1 MVEVEEQRGAEERQ
15 LVVFDLA
22 QQQYGVEISAVR
34 EIIRFQEITSVPDS
48 PESVEGIINLRGAV
62 IPVVDLRKRFGL
74 AVTASTAQSR
84 IVVVE
89 IDGADVGV
97 VVDGVAE
104 VLRIPA
110 SSIEAT
116 SSVVTTEESFYIS
129 GIAKIDEQ
137 LLILL
142 DLDRALSSEALADMT
157 QREYDTTAAPAEIA
171 AAPAA
176 EAPAE
181 AA

>member
-1 MVEVEEQRGAEERQ
+1 MAEDQSNEERQ

-22 QQQYGVEISAVR
+22 EQHYGVEISSVR

-48 PESVEGIINLRGAV
+48 PQSVEGIINLRGGV

-74 AVTASTAQSR
+74 TITDATAQSR

-89 IDGADVGV
+89 IGGADVGV
-97 VVDGVAE
+97 VVDAVAE

-110 SSIEAT
+110 NSIEAT
-116 SSVVTTEESFYIS
+116 SSVVTTADSFYIS
-129 GIAKIDEQ
+129 GIAKIEDQ

-142 DLDRALSSEALADMT
+142 DLDRALSSDALEHLTERGSETVAGT
-157 QREYDTTAAPAEIA
+157 GEIA
-171 AAPAA
+171 AVP
-176 EAPAE
+176 E
-181 AA
+181 AAAA

>member
-1 MVEVEEQRGAEERQ
+1 MVQEQQGTEERQ

-34 EIIRFQEITSVPDS
+34 EIIRFQEITSVQDS
-48 PESVEGIINLRGAV
+48 PLSVEGIINLRGGM

-74 AVTASTAQSR
+74 AVTAATAQSR
-84 IVVVE
+84 ILVVE

-97 VVDGVAE
+97 VVDAVAE

-116 SSVVTTEESFYIS
+116 SSVVTTAESFYIN
-129 GIAKIDEQ
+129 GIAKIEDQ

-142 DLDRALSSEALADMT
+142 DLEKALSSDALAQLT
-157 QREYDTTAAPAEIA
+157 RRGYDTAAGTPEIA
-171 AAPAA
+171 AVAA
-176 EAPAE
+176 EAA
-181 AA
+181 

>member
-1 MVEVEEQRGAEERQ
+1 MAEEQSNEERQ

-22 QQQYGVEISAVR
+22 EQHYGVEISSVR

-48 PESVEGIINLRGAV
+48 PQSVEGIINLRGGV

-74 AVTASTAQSR
+74 VVTAATAQSR
-84 IVVVE
+84 IVVME

-97 VVDGVAE
+97 VVDAVAE

-110 SSIEAT
+110 NSIEAT
-116 SSVVTTEESFYIS
+116 SSVVTTAESFYIS
-129 GIAKIDEQ
+129 GIAKIEDQ

-142 DLDRALSSEALADMT
+142 DLDRALSSDALEQLSQHGSSTVAGV
-157 QREYDTTAAPAEIA
+157 PEIA
-171 AAPAA
+171 AV
-176 EAPAE
+176 PAE
-181 AA
+181 AEAA